1 VKGGTEGQ
9 KSNYPEEQ
17 GDREDGQKK
26 LKQDTVGMNN
36 RKLWKFSVQSKTLSS
51 REQPLDIA
59 GG

>member
-1 VKGGTEGQ
+1 MKGGTEGQ
-9 KSNYPEEQ
+9 KSNYPQQ

>member
-1 VKGGTEGQ
+1 MKGGIEGQ
-9 KSNYPEEQ
+9 KSNYLQQ

-36 RKLWKFSVQSKTLSS
+36 RTLWKFNVQSKTLSI